1 MPYFCTCTCGIK
13 IQDMKRIFDFKTALL
28 AVFMVMGTWA
38 CQDDPE
44 GPGEDEPGVPEEVTE
59 EYLADGF
66 VAVDWEQTTLNRFDT
81 ETGQVV
87 LEARE
92 GEMPVFE
99 AGSSLVVDDGEEAYI
114 RRVTGCEVEE
124 QRVTLETVQ
133 GDMTDVFRNVSFEL
147 SGELTGRTMSRG
159 EGGCYRFYP
168 VSVEKVGTDGQ
179 TTRWEASRA
188 NEFLSGD
195 AYYEASMNYTDST
208 LMELGLAKIWWK
220 DCHWNIRLMPY
231 LRFDFGE
238 TEVKDSSEVEASA
251 RKKGWL
257 REMECRFDGSLEWAL
272 VPCFSFMEKFSAGET
287 VVMEDVAPELR
298 VRFVVFGIPVT
309 LKIGTDLVAEASC
322 EANASVDVYGGA
334 KGKLEGQLGFRVTND
349 GASIKLEPVK
359 EVEGNA
365 AEGVPLAISAQ
376 GNAAATLAFYPRLR
390 VKLYSVLGPS
400 VSFYH
405 GIEPECGW
413 GVQKD
418 IEARYGGIYY
428 ASRLKCSL
436 DYEILG
442 HEGSVGKEMAVDLW
456 GVNLYEEPASV
467 EFVDSGE
474 TKNRV
479 NVGETVS
486 ATFQVNASWLEQMEQ
501 PAGEGYRVY
510 YLTENVNEQGTPTD
524 ENGQATVEWTPRE
537 EEERLIAVVYGKD
550 FEEVARDT
558 ADITVNGVKVAK
570 ITRRNGGGELLN
582 DYTFR
587 YDEEGRLMRIAAENY
602 NTETTDYT
610 EFTYGDGTVSVKE
623 EYEEGEAWDSY
634 TVSIALD
641 EDGRATGCEVSY
653 GESCRF
659 SYDANGFISSVFY
672 YYGTDGFTVED
683 GELTG
688 VQREDGDVE
697 VTPGTVANN
706 ANIDLFYFAC
716 FTDLLE
722 HNQAFY
728 LGLTGERFKHL
739 PGQIANA
746 DSAEDG
752 LTLFSYEVNE
762 KGRVTSITKNFV
774 DEGYSTTYNIYY
786 EGEF

>member
-1 MPYFCTCTCGIK
+1 MK
-13 IQDMKRIFDFKTALL
+13 LQDMKGIFNFKTAL
-28 AVFMVMGTWA
+28 MVALMAMNTWA

-44 GPGEDEPGVPEEVTE
+44 GPGEDEPGMPEGIAE
-59 EYLADGF
+59 EYLAEGF
-66 VAVDWEQTTLNRFDT
+66 VAVDWEQTTLNRFDA

-87 LEARE
+87 MEVRE
-92 GEMPVFE
+92 GEVPVFE

-114 RRVTGCEVEE
+114 RKVTECEVDG

-133 GDMTDVFRNVSFEL
+133 GDMADVFRNVSFEL

-159 EGGCYRFYP
+159 EDGCYRFHP
-168 VSVEKVGTDGQ
+168 VSVEKVEGNGQ
-179 TTRWEASRA
+179 TMRWEASRA

-195 AYYEASMNYTDST
+195 AFYEASMNYTDST
-208 LMELGLAKIWWK
+208 LVELGLAKIWWK
-220 DCHWNIRLMPY
+220 DCHWDIKVMPC

-238 TEVKDSSEVEASA
+238 TEVKDSTELEASV

-272 VPCFSFMEKFSAGET
+272 VPCFSFLEKLSAEKT

-298 VRFVVFGIPVT
+298 ARFVVFGVPVT

-334 KGKLEGQLGFRVTND
+334 KGELEGKLGFRVMNN
-349 GASIKLEPVK
+349 GAATKLEAVT
-359 EVEGNA
+359 EVDGNA
-365 AEGVPLAISAQ
+365 AEGVPLVLSAQ
-376 GNAAATLAFYPRLR
+376 GNTTATLAFYPRLR

-400 VSFYH
+400 VSFYN
-405 GIEPECGW
+405 GIEATCGW
-413 GVQKD
+413 GVQKN
-418 IEARYGGIYY
+418 IEARYGGVDY
-428 ASRLKCSL
+428 ASKLKCSL

-456 GVNLYEEPASV
+456 DVNLYEEPASV
-467 EFVDSGE
+467 KFVDAEG

-479 NVGETVS
+479 NVGETAS
-486 ATFQVNASWLEQMEQ
+486 ATFQVNASWLERTEQ
-501 PAGEGYRVY
+501 PTREGYRVY
-510 YLTENVNEQGTPTD
+510 YLTENVNEQGTRTD
-524 ENGQATVEWTPRE
+524 ENGRVTVEWTPRE

-570 ITRRNGGGELLN
+570 MTRRNDGGELLN
-582 DYTFR
+582 DYTFG
-587 YDEEGRLMRIAAENY
+587 YDEEGRLTRIATENY
-602 NTETTDYT
+602 NTGTTSYT
-610 EFTYGDGTVSVKE
+610 EFTYGSRMVTVKE
-623 EYEEGEAWDSY
+623 EYEDGEEWDSH
-634 TVSIALD
+634 TVNIALD
-641 EDGRATGCEVSY
+641 AEGRATGCEVSY
-653 GESCRF
+653 GESCTF
-659 SYDANGFISSVFY
+659 SYDTNGYISSISC
-672 YYGTDGFTVED
+672 YGTDRLTVEE

-688 VQREDGDVE
+688 VQREEGYDVA

-706 ANIDLFYFAC
+706 ANIDLLYFAC

-746 DSAEDG
+746 DSADDG
-752 LTLFSYEVNE
+752 LTQFSYEVNE

-774 DEGYSTTYNIYY
+774 DEGYSTTYDIYY